1 MKIVNLSTYDLN
13 GGAARASYRIHKEF
27 QSQDIDSK
35 MLVLHK
41 TIDDNSVISVASSK
55 LKNFASKIDNF
66 PLRFYE
72 KQKITWS
79 TSWFGFDIAQSKYVQ
94 EADVIILYWVAG
106 GFLSPNNIYQLSK
119 LNKKIIWRLS
129 DMLPFTGGCHYSGE
143 CDKYKSI
150 CQECTQINSS
160 KVNDISNRLFNKKI
174 HLWKD
179 IDMNIVCPSNWMES
193 CVKKSAIFKSKNV
206 SIIPTGVDREVFK
219 KIDKKIARN
228 ILNLPADKK
237 ILLLGAVNINGEPR
251 KGGKEAYD
259 AIKYYLKEYKRSD
272 IELVVFGSYN
282 NVFQDLNI
290 NITMMGK
297 VNDEYT
303 LALLY
308 SAADVFLAPSKEE
321 NLANTVLESLS
332 CNTPVV
338 AFNIGG
344 MPDVIKYG
352 ENGFLVSPY
361 NIKEFSEGIDWCLNN
376 VFDNRSMLDLIFSLE
391 KQVKTYINL
400 CKNIQEI

>member
-1 MKIVNLSTYDLN
+1 
-13 GGAARASYRIHKEF
+13 
-27 QSQDIDSK
+27 
-35 MLVLHK
+35 
-41 TIDDNSVISVASSK
+41 
-55 LKNFASKIDNF
+55 
-66 PLRFYE
+66 
-72 KQKITWS
+72 
-79 TSWFGFDIAQSKYVQ
+79 
-94 EADVIILYWVAG
+94 
-106 GFLSPNNIYQLSK
+106 
-119 LNKKIIWRLS
+119 
-129 DMLPFTGGCHYSGE
+129 MLPFTGGCHYSGE

-160 KVNDISNRLFNKKI
+160 KFNDISNRLFNKKI
-174 HLWKD
+174 NLWKD
-179 IDMNIVCPSNWMES
+179 IDINIVCPSNWMES
-193 CVKKSAIFKSKNV
+193 CVKESRIFKSKNV
-206 SIIPTGVDREVFK
+206 SVIPTGVDREVFK

-259 AIKYYLKEYKRSD
+259 AINYYLKEYEESD

-282 NVFQDLNI
+282 NIFQDLNI

-308 SAADVFLAPSKEE
+308 SSADVFLAPSKEE

-344 MPDVIKYG
+344 MPDVIKHG

-361 NIKEFSEGIDWCLNN
+361 NIKDFGTCIDESLNFSYENLKLL
-376 VFDNRSMLDLIFSLE
+376 DNKFSLKEQVKLYLDLITEL
-391 KQVKTYINL
+391 K
-400 CKNIQEI
+400 

>member
-1 MKIVNLSTYDLN
+1 
-13 GGAARASYRIHKEF
+13 
-27 QSQDIDSK
+27 
-35 MLVLHK
+35 
-41 TIDDNSVISVASSK
+41 
-55 LKNFASKIDNF
+55 
-66 PLRFYE
+66 
-72 KQKITWS
+72 
-79 TSWFGFDIAQSKYVQ
+79 
-94 EADVIILYWVAG
+94 
-106 GFLSPNNIYQLSK
+106 
-119 LNKKIIWRLS
+119 
-129 DMLPFTGGCHYSGE
+129 MLPFTGGCHYSGE